1 VRRTPNPKA
10 IPIVADLYKTMLNAE
25 RQAGAK
31 NAMTASGDVLNKVLQ
46 EKGVTYDELINVLQA
61 L

>member
-1 VRRTPNPKA
+1 
-10 IPIVADLYKTMLNAE
+10 
-25 RQAGAK
+25 
-31 NAMTASGDVLNKVLQ
+31 MTASGDVLNKVLQ

>member
-1 VRRTPNPKA
+1 
-10 IPIVADLYKTMLNAE
+10 MLNAE